1 MLKAP
6 LGWCLPGASWKGRRK
21 ASSFKLD
28 SMDENLWGAVIIS
41 CSDGGET
48 KKQPWHPQAGAGF
61 AQEL

>member
-1 MLKAP
+1 
-6 LGWCLPGASWKGRRK
+6 
-21 ASSFKLD
+21 
-28 SMDENLWGAVIIS
+28 MDENLWGAVIIS